1 MLSIGVQ
8 NLRSLYNIDEIEIK
22 PITVLLGKNSAGKST
37 FLRMFPLLKQS
48 IEDRTSEPILWYG
61 DYVDF
66 GDFEES
72 KCKNI
77 NKEKKMKIQLISRL
91 EYLFQKEIENIT
103 EGIDICRIIS
113 SISMIII
120 CLNLMKRMKK
130 IFR

>member
-1 MLSIGVQ
+1 
-8 NLRSLYNIDEIEIK
+8 
-22 PITVLLGKNSAGKST
+22 
-37 FLRMFPLLKQS
+37 
-48 IEDRTSEPILWYG
+48 
-61 DYVDF
+61 
-66 GDFEES
+66 
-72 KCKNI
+72 
-77 NKEKKMKIQLISRL
+77 MKIQLISRL

>member
-48 IEDRTSEPILWYG
+48 IEERTSEPILWYG

-66 GDFEES
+66 GDFEEG
-72 KCKNI
+72 
-77 NKEKKMKIQLISRL
+77 Q
-91 EYLFQKEIENIT
+91 
-103 EGIDICRIIS
+103 
-113 SISMIII
+113 
-120 CLNLMKRMKK
+120 
-130 IFR
+130 

>member
-48 IEDRTSEPILWYG
+48 NEERTSEPILWYG

-77 NKEKKMKIQLISRL
+77 NKEKKDEDTINFS
-91 EYLFQKEIENIT
+91 F
-103 EGIDICRIIS
+103 RI
-113 SISMIII
+113 SISERNREYKIAHIRFGTI
-120 CLNLMKRMKK
+120 KRQ
-130 IFR
+130 